1 MHQAP
6 EVNSINMYRIDPK
19 KNVRKFGHSV
29 INLTENHDLIG
40 IAFSV

>member
-6 EVNSINMYRIDPK
+6 EVNSVNMYRIDPK
-19 KNVRKFGHSV
+19 YHRKLGQRGS
-29 INLTENHDLIG
+29 NLTENHDLIG

>member
-6 EVNSINMYRIDPK
+6 EVNSVNMYRIDPK
-19 KNVRKFGHSV
+19 KCQKLGHSV